1 MLLYSRQDCFDE
13 DTRLRKCAEGFRR
26 HLERLNE
33 AIYNEVQQY
42 LSNAVDNCMAGMF
55 KWSQVNDRTIG
66 FICHAWKMLFI

>member
-1 MLLYSRQDCFDE
+1 MPIYSSQDCFDE

-42 LSNAVDNCMAGMF
+42 LSNAVDNCMAGKF
-55 KWSQVNDRTIG
+55 
-66 FICHAWKMLFI
+66 